1 MKRFVIG
8 IVALGTFMSAAS
20 GVRAVDPISMRVFP
34 AYAPKGP
41 QSPNWMEYVETA
53 IDALEVEAPFAGG
66 DFFTNPA
73 AYQVVTD
80 PVLPTQMM
88 YTNYNSWLGMA
99 DPSPAFAA
107 LHPELQ
113 NEFGNRIHF
122 GLHIETD
129 GSVQIALD
137 DLRWALDSND
147 ETDYFDQEGSFAGA
161 SYSTSRVGINYGPDG
176 VKGGV
181 DDIYYK
187 NGEPGTLPVNELIY
201 VGVGDGF
208 FSEEPGPVTDQG
220 DINTTLRDLLAG
232 CAGCEFELAGIYTLE
247 NYLPNRP
254 LIAQAAVTIS
264 IPAGLG
270 GDFDHDGVITATD
283 KDMLTAVIANGS
295 DDILFD
301 VDNNSVVDFEDLVV
315 MVHDIANTYFG
326 DANCD
331 GEFNSTDLIRVFQAG
346 KYETGDAA
354 VWSMGDWNGD
364 GLFTSTDLVIA
375 FQDGGYEQGPRAA
388 VASVPEPASI
398 VLTLM
403 GMGLL
408 LVRARRRS

>member
-8 IVALGTFMSAAS
+8 IVTLGMFMSVTN
-20 GVRAVDPISMRVFP
+20 GVMAVDPISMRVFP
-34 AYAPKGP
+34 AFAPRGP
-41 QSPNWMEYVETA
+41 ISPSWMEYVETA
-53 IDALEVEAPFAGG
+53 IDALEVEAPLAGNRSV
-66 DFFTNPA
+66 NPA
-73 AYQVVTD
+73 AYEVVTG
-80 PVLPTQMM
+80 PVQPTDMM
-88 YTNYNSWLGMA
+88 YTDYNSWLGMA
-99 DPSPAFAA
+99 DPNPAFAD
-107 LHPELQ
+107 LLPDFQ

-129 GSVQIALD
+129 GSVQIKLD

-161 SYSTSRVGINYGPDG
+161 TYNTARVGINYGPDG
-176 VKGGV
+176 LKGGI

-201 VGVGDGF
+201 VGIGDGF
-208 FSEEPGPVTDQG
+208 YSNEPTPVTDQG

-232 CAGCEFELAGIYTLE
+232 CAGCEFQLAGIYTLE

-254 LIAQAAVTIS
+254 LIAQSAITIS

-270 GDFDHDGVITATD
+270 GDFDHDGEITSRD
-283 KDMLTAVIANGS
+283 KDLLTVAIANGGN
-295 DDILFD
+295 DILFD

-346 KYETGDAA
+346 KYETGNPA
-354 VWSMGDWNGD
+354 VWSQGDWDGN
-364 GLFTSTDLVIA
+364 GLFQTTDLIIA

-388 VASVPEPASI
+388 VAAVPEPTSI
-398 VLTLM
+398 ALTM
-403 GMGLL
+403 MGLGL
-408 LVRARRRS
+408 MVVRARRRR